1 MRLLWCSLATT
12 TIIASIGTT
21 ISSYD
26 VNARVQKSS
35 TVSGIITT
43 VAGYKEYME
52 GSVVDGVAATSEKIS
67 FPWGLSFDKD
77 GNLYITA
84 HSDSKIFK
92 VTASSGIITTAA
104 GTGVAGYG
112 GDGGQATSA
121 MLYGPS
127 GMTVDTTG
135 DIFIADTHFNRIR
148 KVAISTGLITTV
160 A

>member
-1 MRLLWCSLATT
+1 
-12 TIIASIGTT
+12 
-21 ISSYD
+21 
-26 VNARVQKSS
+26 
-35 TVSGIITT
+35 
-43 VAGYKEYME
+43 ME